1 LRTAVNKAMSEPVDL
16 TLTGLIVECLGSGS
30 IETLERSLRS
40 ALEDPGGRLDSIMI
54 RRMQ

>member
-1 LRTAVNKAMSEPVDL
+1 MRTAVNKAMSEPVDL